1 MGSPDSL
8 CSIIVLT
15 VKLVCIKM
23 GGEIAL
29 MMFETDS
36 GNTCYWLSIIM
47 AFVLILYLIN
57 TELYFTFI

>member
-1 MGSPDSL
+1 
-8 CSIIVLT
+8 
-15 VKLVCIKM
+15 M

-57 TELYFTFI
+57 TELYFTFIWLVLLALTPVR